1 MTHPLNLAVAYQV
14 LEDIRRGELRSC
26 LAMGFAEHHLKDLI
40 EPHCMS
46 LLVNANV
53 PWVKV
58 VVDSPVVQRLLA
70 QARKNEED
78 LLVMQAVRLGASS
91 LLIHELFGL
100 TAKEVALRRSILGIP
115 NRKGRWPS
123 LTQEQ
128 EQALW
133 QHWLTFGK
141 GTSADPR
148 DARALLRVAMQIVEQ
163 MPQVN
168 LMMVWNT
175 LKSWIDQE
183 LL

>member
-14 LEDIRRGELRSC
+14 LEDIRRGQLRSC
-26 LAMGFAEHHLKDLI
+26 LEMGFTEHHLKDLI

-58 VVDSPVVQRLLA
+58 VVDSPVVQRLLT
-70 QARKNEED
+70 QAKNNDED
-78 LLVMQAVRLGASS
+78 QLVMDAIRSGASS
-91 LLIHELFGL
+91 LLMHELFGL
-100 TAKEVALRRSILGIP
+100 TAKEVSLRRSILGIP
-115 NRKGRWPS
+115 NRKGRWPA

-133 QHWLTFGK
+133 KHWLRLGK
-141 GTSADPR
+141 GTSTNPR
-148 DARALLRVAMQIVEQ
+148 DARALLQVVIRVTDLMA
-163 MPQVN
+163 PVN
-168 LMMVWNT
+168 LMTVWNT
-175 LKSWIDQE
+175 LQSWIQQE